1 MPERIVHCRLLKK
14 DLPGLDR
21 APFRN
26 ELGQRIFEEVSKDAW
41 QMWLKDSV
49 KFINTYRVDL
59 GLVGG
64 AEVHGQAV
72 RHLLRLRA
80 GRGGAN
86 GVRPC
91 RGRQERVIRCALR
104 AGQGRSSRTQ
114 HSECEFYDVSS
125 IATESVDNSI

>member
-1 MPERIVHCRLLKK
+1 MPERIVHCHLLKK

-26 ELGQRIFEEVSKDAW
+26 ELGQRIFEEISKDAW

-80 GRGGAN
+80 GRGRAD

-91 RGRQERVIRCALR
+91 RGRQERVIGSALR
-104 AGQGRSSRTQ
+104 AWEGRPFRLQ
-114 HSECEFYDVSS
+114 HIEREFFDVSS
-125 IATESVDNSI
+125 TATESVDNPI